1 MRKKQETDQLSRDA
15 LMATRLHM
23 TYGKYKA
30 MKYEREKETREQ
42 QEKLVQEA
50 KRRRGRG
57 NDGL

>member
-1 MRKKQETDQLSRDA
+1 MSKKKEMDQLSRDA

-50 KRRRGRG
+50 KRRRGEKT
-57 NDGL
+57 

>member
-1 MRKKQETDQLSRDA
+1 MSQKKEMDQLSRDA

-30 MKYEREKETREQ
+30 MKYERERAAREQ

-50 KRRRGRG
+50 KRRRAERS
-57 NDGL
+57 